1 MGACGTIAAMEAECT
16 RCHRKFQTRR
26 EGVDICPDCLSSEFC
41 VQEVVEQSPEEA
53 REEAQLRRQVNR
65 SNRRQQARAE
75 SLVDNYTSAEP
86 FRHVGGL
93 RLVFGLV
100 VFGIVAFA
108 FLMGT
113 DSAYETFLSE
123 LPPMGQH
130 ALAALFCV
138 PASLLIFFSVRRL
151 RWVTGALALA
161 VLAGSWYLPLLSYR
175 MILGDDIPEKAA
187 ASEPE
192 ARLRDDGAA
201 TKVVPRRGT
210 RVLST
215 ERIAAL
221 RGLFKDEPEGRYY
234 LVYMNTPA
242 KYDDVF
248 CRALKR
254 ICMADAVR
262 PYRENAGAVYLVKRA
277 HPDCSAR
284 EMRRLLERYG
294 VVTYDEDGVFEVNF
308 DEEKSNL
315 GRRPIPTSRNPN
327 ADPQFVESN
336 LLCIMSPDAD
346 RVARA
351 AEALAAARVTVRRD
365 LIREKLMA
373 VLQDAW
379 ASEPEAWGQLVRALI
394 VYSEPGDAAVLPPVR
409 RYFDFRLACGS
420 RGGSADDEVVAYLVR
435 ETPATMVQPV
445 VDFWAQDP
453 VNRSNAIVLLGSAAE
468 EAVLNSAGNG
478 EDPQKLH
485 ALLNYLSLCGT
496 ERCVP
501 LLESL
506 LKHPDDLTRHS
517 AEATLLRVRERLA
530 APDAAP

>member
-1 MGACGTIAAMEAECT
+1 MFAADRLADADGLDRT
-16 RCHRKFQTRR
+16 V
-26 EGVDICPDCLSSEFC
+26 VDTPGKI
-41 VQEVVEQSPEEA
+41 VVE
-53 REEAQLRRQVNR
+53 
-65 SNRRQQARAE
+65 
-75 SLVDNYTSAEP
+75 
-86 FRHVGGL
+86 
-93 RLVFGLV
+93 
-100 VFGIVAFA
+100 
-108 FLMGT
+108 
-113 DSAYETFLSE
+113 
-123 LPPMGQH
+123 
-130 ALAALFCV
+130 
-138 PASLLIFFSVRRL
+138 
-151 RWVTGALALA
+151 
-161 VLAGSWYLPLLSYR
+161 LAGL
-175 MILGDDIPEKAA
+175 PEKAA

-315 GRRPIPTSRNPN
+315 GRRPVPTSRNPN

-394 VYSEPGDAAVLPPVR
+394 VYSEPGDAAVLPSVR
-409 RYFDFRLACGS
+409 RYFDFRLAGGS